1 MDKKLRAGHA
11 AQDEKIQRLEDE
23 IFTRQTGPPSPP
35 SFVKNAESGNQVG
48 IKFDEY
54 GAALIRPGIRHLKRA
69 THCSYI
75 SSRRENVSEKTQAE
89 AVTL

>member
-1 MDKKLRAGHA
+1 MDKKLKAGHA

-35 SFVKNAESGNQVG
+35 SFVKDVE
-48 IKFDEY
+48 E
-54 GAALIRPGIRHLKRA
+54 
-69 THCSYI
+69 
-75 SSRRENVSEKTQAE
+75 REKERFHTFQYL